1 MMPPQPQPGMGGAP
15 MQPMMGAGGIPQQ
28 QPMMPQPVM
37 G

>member
-15 MQPMMGAGGIPQQ
+15 IQPMMGAGGIPQQ
-28 QPMMPQPVM
+28 QPMMPQPVT